1 MNTKKLIALLLLFI
15 ACNSFAQI
23 SEKQVDELVENTLKS
38 FNVPGIA
45 VAIVKDGK
53 VVQQSV
59 GVVPKASILNMIAA
73 H

>member
-1 MNTKKLIALLLLFI
+1 MIMKKLIALLLLI
-15 ACNSFAQI
+15 SCNSFAQI

-53 VVQQSV
+53 VVLSK
-59 GVVPKASILNMIAA
+59 GYGIKSILTKEKVDANT
-73 H
+73 

>member
-1 MNTKKLIALLLLFI
+1 MNYKLIIAILILLCFD
-15 ACNSFAQI
+15 ANAQI

-53 VVQQSV
+53 VVLS
-59 GVVPKASILNMIAA
+59 
-73 H
+73 